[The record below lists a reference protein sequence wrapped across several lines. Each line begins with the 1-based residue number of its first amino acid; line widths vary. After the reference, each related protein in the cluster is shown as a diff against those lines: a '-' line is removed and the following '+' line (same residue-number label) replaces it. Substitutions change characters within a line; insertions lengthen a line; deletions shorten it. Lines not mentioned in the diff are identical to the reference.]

1 MSEPEPDTVGSK
13 PRTGAVRTGKK
24 GKRAAVSEKR
34 SIHPLAGTQGAPAVM
49 AAIFV
54 LAAVVVLTLASYA
67 QLVMVND
74 QVVDLRNQL
83 SDLKTEET
91 KLTAQYELA
100 YDLQEIES
108 QMLASGQMTKVQ
120 SWQTYTLEL
129 SEPDSV
135 EYYQGSDVRAR
146 LTSMAEGLL
155 TAVKEYF
162 GPQAT
167 YDQTETQ
174 YDQADTQYDQAETQ

>member
-1 MSEPEPDTVGSK
+1 
-13 PRTGAVRTGKK
+13 
-24 GKRAAVSEKR
+24 
-34 SIHPLAGTQGAPAVM
+34 M

-91 KLTAQYELA
+91 KLNAQYELA

>member
-1 MSEPEPDTVGSK
+1 MSDPEPDTVGSR
-13 PRTGAVRTGKK
+13 PRTGSAANGKK
-24 GKRAAVSEKR
+24 GKRAAAAEKK
-34 SIHPLAGTQGAPAVM
+34 SIRPLAGTQGAPAVM

-54 LAAVVVLTLASYA
+54 LAAVVVVTLVSYA

-74 QVVDLRNQL
+74 QVVELRDKL

-146 LTSMAEGLL
+146 LTAMADGLL

-162 GPQAT
+162 GPPVT
-167 YDQTETQ
+167 
-174 YDQADTQYDQAETQ
+174 YDQAETQ

>member
-1 MSEPEPDTVGSK
+1 
-13 PRTGAVRTGKK
+13 
-24 GKRAAVSEKR
+24 
-34 SIHPLAGTQGAPAVM
+34 M

-74 QVVDLRNQL
+74 QVVELRNQL

-91 KLTAQYELA
+91 KPNAQYELA